1 MTQLASDA
9 IKEIEDKNDTVDRL
23 KRKFES
29 IINTKQ
35 RTLARTTEQRYF
47 SDLVYRRFDIC
58 DVVKIQR
65 KDDTHTISDKIFD
78 FSSNTILNLI
88 EEGERDALKEIVG
101 HELEKM
107 KKGGVKQ
114 PINDQLKKF
123 IKDVEM
129 EMETTEDNEYI
140 IQCAKNELKENR

>member
-1 MTQLASDA
+1 
-9 IKEIEDKNDTVDRL
+9 
-23 KRKFES
+23 
-29 IINTKQ
+29 
-35 RTLARTTEQRYF
+35 
-47 SDLVYRRFDIC
+47 
-58 DVVKIQR
+58 
-65 KDDTHTISDKIFD
+65 
-78 FSSNTILNLI
+78 
-88 EEGERDALKEIVG
+88 
-101 HELEKM
+101 M